1 MIGVIAQ
8 REFTEFVRDGRL
20 FWAGGIMLLLVVT
33 ALGVG
38 WQRQNHLHAE
48 RHAAQHLDYEDWL
61 QQDERHPHDAAHQG
75 MHVFKPEPPLSIIDP
90 GIGPYVGSTIWLQA
104 HRQSEVK
111 FRPAQDAT
119 GLQRFGT
126 FSAAWLVQ
134 ILAPLL
140 IIVLGFNAFAGERE
154 LGTLRQLMSLGVS
167 SRALLWGKALA
178 LAIAIGVLLAPG
190 IVVAAVAVVIES
202 KAGLLLDS
210 LVRFFLLGLVYTVY
224 LGIAIFVVLAV
235 SARASSSRVAL
246 IALLAL
252 WIGGV
257 LLAPR
262 VMSDIS
268 RHVHPSPSRTEFASD
283 LSDDLK
289 RQHDKAWREQFGVAS
304 GWGPDLPLS
313 KWGVALAVN
322 DRVGYDVMDHHFGT
336 LWDTFEKQQRM
347 QEWAGFLVP
356 VLALRSFSMSMSGTD
371 FAQHRDFAVAAERQR
386 RLVQDIMSQDLIKHA
401 DPLGDRHF
409 AYQAN
414 KELWAKVPP
423 FDYAPPP
430 LTFALRHQGS
440 AFAIL
445 SAVLIVVGIIAIRSV
460 PRRLPL

>member
-1 MIGVIAQ
+1 MIRLIAQ

-38 WQRQNHLHAE
+38 WQRQSHVHAE

-126 FSAAWLVQ
+126 FSAAWLIQ

-140 IIVLGFNAFAGERE
+140 IIVFGFNAFAGERE

-178 LAIAIGVLLAPG
+178 LAMGIGVLLVPG
-190 IVVAAVAVVIES
+190 VVVAAAAVVIES
-202 KAGLLLDS
+202 EPARLLDS
-210 LVRFFLLGLVYTVY
+210 ALRFLVLGLAYAVY
-224 LGIAIFVVLAV
+224 LAIAIFVVLAV

-246 IALLAL
+246 ISLLAL
-252 WIGGV
+252 WIVGV

-262 VMSDIS
+262 VMSDLS
-268 RHVHPSPSRTEFASD
+268 RHVYPSPSRTEFASD
-283 LSDDLK
+283 LSTDLK
-289 RQHDKAWREQFGVAS
+289 SEHDKAWREQFGVS
-304 GWGPDLPLS
+304 TGWGPDLPLS
-313 KWGVALAVN
+313 KWGVALQVN
-322 DRVGYDVMDHHFGT
+322 DHVGYGVLDRHFGA

-347 QEWAGFLVP
+347 QEWAGVLIP
-356 VLALRSFSMSMSGTD
+356 VLAVRSFSMGVAGTD
-371 FAQHRDFAVAAERQR
+371 FVQHRDFSVAAERQR
-386 RLVQDIMSQDLIKHA
+386 RLVQDIMSQDLIDHA

-409 AYQAN
+409 AYQAD
-414 KELWAKVPP
+414 KELWAKVPA
-423 FDYAPPP
+423 FDYATPS
-430 LTFALRHQGS
+430 LAFVLRHHWAG
-440 AFAIL
+440 FAIL
-445 SAVLIVVGIIAIRSV
+445 SAVLAAAVVLALLFV

>member
-1 MIGVIAQ
+1 MISVIAR

-48 RHAAQHLDYEDWL
+48 RHAAQQLDYEDWL

-140 IIVLGFNAFAGERE
+140 IIVFGFNSFAGERE

-167 SRALLWGKALA
+167 SRALLWGKSLA
-178 LAIAIGVLLAPG
+178 LAIGMGALLAPG
-190 IVVAAVAVVIES
+190 IVVAVAAVAIES
-202 KAGLLLDS
+202 EPSLLLDS
-210 LVRFFLLGLVYTVY
+210 LLRFFLLGLAYAAY
-224 LGIAIFVVLAV
+224 LAITIFAVLAV

-246 IALLAL
+246 ITLLAL

-268 RHVHPSPSRTEFASD
+268 RHVHPSPSRTEFASG

-289 RQHDKAWREQFGVAS
+289 RQHDKAWREQFGVTS

-322 DRVGYDVMDHHFGT
+322 DRVGYDVLDHHFGT

-347 QEWAGFLVP
+347 QEWAGLLVP
-356 VLALRSFSMSMSGTD
+356 VLAVRSFSMGMSGTD

-423 FDYAPPP
+423 FDYAPPS
-430 LTFALRHQGS
+430 LAFALRHHGS

-445 SAVLIVVGIIAIRSV
+445 SAVLIVVVTIAIRSV